1 MYKENNNKKLR
12 NTNSKLSTYISDRA
26 YIYAMQSLDDV
37 EIIFYESKIYVP
49 QSLRKHVID
58 WYHLYLNHSGG
69 STLAKRIRGLCY
81 WKGVVAQADLYAKT
95 CKICE
100 QFKNINNI
108 YGHMPPKNIAELK
121 PWDLVHVDLIGPY
134 RKSIRKHHPGGAI
147 IRKNVSLTCMTIIE
161 TATGWLE
168 IIEIPTFDLDEV
180 TSGNGE

>member
-1 MYKENNNKKLR
+1 
-12 NTNSKLSTYISDRA
+12 
-26 YIYAMQSLDDV
+26 MQSLDDV
-37 EIIFYESKIYVP
+37 EIIFYDSKIYVP

-100 QFKNINNI
+100 QFKNIKNI

-121 PWDLVHVDLIGPY
+121 PWDLVHVDLISPY
-134 RKSIRKHHPGGAI
+134 SKYIIQQQPGGAI
-147 IRKNVSLTCMTIIE
+147 IRNNVSLTFMAMIDSYMPGLSSCLTTHSFVDTRVHTKLCLRTDLSLNE
-161 TATGWLE
+161 TSL
-168 IIEIPTFDLDEV
+168 LC
-180 TSGNGE
+180 